1 MAVRVGWVER
11 AGALAQAREA
21 HRAALCPSGGP
32 RDALAA
38 PPHRSAHPT
47 RPSISDGWVGL
58 NRLAERVGHT
68 VARSLRERVR
78 GPPHLGRPSSTELG
92 ERRGSP
98 TRSVQASQADASTH
112 ANSPA
117 QSSFHISTP
126 VKITAGSSFSAD
138 TSTFGLSK

>member
-78 GPPHLGRPSSTELG
+78 GPPLLGRPSTSATWG
-92 ERRGSP
+92 G
-98 TRSVQASQADASTH
+98 
-112 ANSPA
+112 A
-117 QSSFHISTP
+117 QSVGEATARAHTSGSGGRSRDLTRLTRQTRITTAISRGDSCLPTT
-126 VKITAGSSFSAD
+126 I
-138 TSTFGLSK
+138 